1 MSISANLSPAEVDQQ
16 GKDEAIAG
24 LINAALDALTG
35 NTIGN
40 LAKNVAGLVTLVDRF
55 STPEVQNLLEAVLNN
70 TNAIT
75 ETINTLGKLV
85 ENGSLSKITEILDFV
100 RAILDSANGAL
111 VSSVAAK
118 AVEMGSL
125 LDQVAGSPVV
135 QLVPGAIDAM
145 ESAYRQVSVNTD
157 GVKLREILK
166 LARDPQTLASVKFI
180 LLVLQGMEGTIRPQ
194 KS

>member
-16 GKDEAIAG
+16 GQDEAIAG

-40 LAKNVAGLVTLVDRF
+40 LAKNVTGLVTLVDRF

-125 LDQVAGSPVV
+125 LDQVAGSPVF

-145 ESAYRQVSVNTD
+145 EDAYRQVSVNTG
-157 GVKLREILK
+157 GVKLREVLK
-166 LARDPQTLASVKFI
+166 LARDPQTLATLKFI